1 MPTINS
7 RFCSLIFRLIVA
19 FYSSEK
25 EREKNNTDF
34 FLSYF
39 VHVKQ
44 YVHLTTVT
52 HQYEGA
58 FARKMSI
65 HTMETVLTAKKNRIL
80 MVEHCS
86 LICARWIHLL
96 SRKKEVIKWKRDFG
110 MWIIV
115 CIFYVMPLNRWMS
128 VSIEFLLWFWSCEIL
143 FYYS

>member
-1 MPTINS
+1 MWHSIQA
-7 RFCSLIFRLIVA
+7 RKRERKIIRIFSFHIL
-19 FYSSEK
+19 FTWS
-25 EREKNNTDF
+25 N
-34 FLSYF
+34 
-39 VHVKQ
+39 
-44 YVHLTTVT
+44 VHLTTVT

-128 VSIEFLLWFWSCEIL
+128 VSIEFLQMEWFWSCEIL